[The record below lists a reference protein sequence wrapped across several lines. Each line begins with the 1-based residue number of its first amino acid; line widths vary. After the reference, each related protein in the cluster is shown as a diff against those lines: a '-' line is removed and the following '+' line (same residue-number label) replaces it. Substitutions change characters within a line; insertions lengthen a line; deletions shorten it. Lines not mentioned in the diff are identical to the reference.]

1 MELVTITQAQATDIP
16 ALVDLLAELF
26 SIEQDF
32 QPDYEKQ
39 MRGLYMLLTD
49 TERSTVLVA
58 RNKDQKILGMVT
70 AQLVISTAE
79 GAYSAWV
86 EDMVVTANARGK
98 GIGRKLLEQIN
109 VWAKSKGASRA
120 QLLVDL
126 DNQAALDYYHHLAW
140 QSTRLAARRIKID
153 Q

>member
-58 RNKDQKILGMVT
+58 RNIDQKILGMVT

-126 DNQAALDYYHHLAW
+126 DNQSALDYYHHLAW
-140 QSTRLAARRIKID
+140 QSTRLAARRIKIN